1 MFWLF
6 EFIVDLSSKYN
17 VYSKFKW
24 KNQNIQNFTWLK
36 KSFPMQ
42 MESQKIAQSECI
54 KKWILDSKKKICYV
68 STHNI
73 ACIWRADGLILYKL
87 VSDPIV
93 CYWTIKHV

>member
-1 MFWLF
+1 MFNLPLNPHF
-6 EFIVDLSSKYN
+6 LSLWETAFHAKL
-17 VYSKFKW
+17 